1 LSGADWFLGF
11 FLENI
16 LTTASVRG
24 FAVKMPQVRLLSLY
38 MVEVLM
44 TENQLSITAD
54 AAIFILGAS
63 TDRARAGLG

>member
-1 LSGADWFLGF
+1 
-11 FLENI
+11 
-16 LTTASVRG
+16 
-24 FAVKMPQVRLLSLY
+24 

-63 TDRARAGLG
+63 TDRARIGFG

>member
-1 LSGADWFLGF
+1 
-11 FLENI
+11 
-16 LTTASVRG
+16 
-24 FAVKMPQVRLLSLY
+24 

-63 TDRARAGLG
+63 TDRARVGLG